1 LHPPLTLRAISKHS
15 TRVTATHVIG
25 SARAKAVRRVA
36 AIPAELSLRIGTFGI
51 RIGSSEKAERSAP
64 SQGGY
69 MFKGT
74 IPVGAKVTATLT
86 LDPKAQGSAF
96 LAIAWS
102 AGGSTGAQDSCTV
115 AQAGFGEVTV
125 TPTESSLL
133 RVFVDMNDDS
143 DRGELQV
150 SPATPAT
157 PIQGDT
163 TWTYSVE

>member
-1 LHPPLTLRAISKHS
+1 
-15 TRVTATHVIG
+15 
-25 SARAKAVRRVA
+25 
-36 AIPAELSLRIGTFGI
+36 
-51 RIGSSEKAERSAP
+51 
-64 SQGGY
+64 

-74 IPVGAKVTATLT
+74 IPVGTKVTAKLT
-86 LDPKAQGSAF
+86 LDHTAKGSAF
-96 LAIAWS
+96 LVIAWS
-102 AGGSTGAQDSCTV
+102 AGRNTGAQDSCTV
-115 AQAGFGEVTV
+115 APGGFGQVTV

-133 RVFVDMNDDS
+133 RAFVDMNDDA